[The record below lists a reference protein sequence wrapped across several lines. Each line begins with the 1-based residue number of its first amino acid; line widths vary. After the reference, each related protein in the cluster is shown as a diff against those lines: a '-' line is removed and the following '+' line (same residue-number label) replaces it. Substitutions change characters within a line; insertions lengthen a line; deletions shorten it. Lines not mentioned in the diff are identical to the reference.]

1 LIRGSQSF
9 KDVLERNIAEGRT
22 VSQNSKVEVNLGC
35 LRDRKSGSRKRE
47 GPRGE
52 IINEVGEV
60 QKPVYI
66 KS

>member
-1 LIRGSQSF
+1 M
-9 KDVLERNIAEGRT
+9 ERNIAEGRT